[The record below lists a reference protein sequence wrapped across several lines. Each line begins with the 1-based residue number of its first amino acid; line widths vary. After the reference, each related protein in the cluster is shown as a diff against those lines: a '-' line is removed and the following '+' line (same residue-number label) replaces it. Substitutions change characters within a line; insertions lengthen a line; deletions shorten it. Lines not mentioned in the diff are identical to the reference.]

1 MKTAVRLDRDANSTL
16 QVAPQAPLRVILKHI
31 VQSPARAAHDAV
43 RAWVIYPTFFAR
55 RKLEWQKNGAYELTP
70 VRRYV
75 RYSIRERLRLKFI
88 VAGYLFWQSL
98 KLRLARTVCIPRL
111 GGEGLMAN
119 LLHVLEVLHRVR
131 PDAHVHVDWVLDS
144 SEEGFR
150 YGQVGENVWTGL
162 FRTLGEQPH
171 RCYFRVVSTVDS
183 AFWGT
188 GKDYLKGRVLKRHR
202 DAYNQTLV
210 KWVEIANPRVLEE
223 VRSIYERSLNGR
235 FCIGIHRRVGNR
247 AVLNLQRDGAVPS
260 IERLVECVH
269 AEVRSCAATDWVVFL
284 ATDDANA
291 VPILRQELGPRL
303 VVRNQVRRTTA
314 DETEVHYSDWG
325 KLSLADAEDVL
336 IDALL
341 LARCDALLHAS
352 SSVSTMV
359 GLLNPALRLIRVAQA
374 G

>member
-1 MKTAVRLDRDANSTL
+1 MKTTVRLDRDANSTL
-16 QVAPQAPLRVILKHI
+16 QAPPQAPLRVILKHI
-31 VQSPARAAHDAV
+31 AQSPARAAHDAA
-43 RAWVIYPTFFAR
+43 RAWIIYPIFFAR
-55 RKLEWQKNGAYELTP
+55 GELELQKNGAYEPTSLEL
-70 VRRYV
+70 
-75 RYSIRERLRLKFI
+75 YSIRQRLRMKFI
-88 VAGYLFWQSL
+88 VAGYTFWHSL
-98 KLRLARTVCIPRL
+98 KLRFARTVCIPRL

-162 FRTLGEQPH
+162 FRTLGAQPH
-171 RCYFRVVSTVDS
+171 RRYFRAASSVDS
-183 AFWGT
+183 ALWGT

-235 FCIGIHRRVGNR
+235 FCIGIHRRVGNQY
-247 AVLNLQRDGAVPS
+247 VLNLQRDGAMPS
-260 IERLVECVH
+260 IERLVECVR
-269 AEVRSCAATDWVVFL
+269 AEVRSRAATDWVVFL

-291 VPILRQELGPRL
+291 ALLLRQELGPRL
-303 VVRNQVRRTTA
+303 VVRDQVRRTTA
-314 DETEVHYSDWG
+314 DEAEVHYSDWG

-341 LARCDALLHAS
+341 LARCDVVLHAS
-352 SSVSTMV
+352 SSVSTMA
-359 GLLNPALRLIRVAQA
+359 GLLNPALCLVRVAQV